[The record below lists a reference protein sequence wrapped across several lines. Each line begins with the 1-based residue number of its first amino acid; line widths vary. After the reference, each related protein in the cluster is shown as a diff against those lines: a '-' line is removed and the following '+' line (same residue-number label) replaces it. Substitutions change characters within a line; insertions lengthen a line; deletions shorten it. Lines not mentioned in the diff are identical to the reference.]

1 MRPGTIELKMKG
13 EATMAHTI
21 HFEWEL
27 PKTLLDVVL
36 KDEGSLAD
44 ECKRAAVFDW
54 VRMQRISWRKGAE
67 LLGTPYR
74 DFLRLLSEHKIPL
87 ADYSEGWLAKELDT
101 LQNSTSLP

>member
-1 MRPGTIELKMKG
+1 
-13 EATMAHTI
+13 MAHTV

-27 PKTLLDVVL
+27 PETLLTVVL

-44 ECKRAAVFDW
+44 ECKRAAVLDW

-74 DFLRLLSEHKIPL
+74 DFLRLLSDHKVPL
-87 ADYSEGWLAKELDT
+87 ADYTDDWFNKESAALRRSAS
-101 LQNSTSLP
+101 QP

>member
-1 MRPGTIELKMKG
+1 MPRTV
-13 EATMAHTI
+13 

-27 PKTLLDVVL
+27 PDTLLGVVL

-67 LLGTPYR
+67 LLGMSYR
-74 DFLRLLSEHKIPL
+74 DFLRLLAEHKVSL
-87 ADYSEGWLAKELDT
+87 ADYSEGWLDKECEA
-101 LQNSTSLP
+101 LQKFSSRP

>member
-1 MRPGTIELKMKG
+1 
-13 EATMAHTI
+13 MAQTI

-27 PKTLLDVVL
+27 PQTLLDVVL

-87 ADYSEGWLAKELDT
+87 ADYSEGWLAKELDI
-101 LQNSTSLP
+101 LQRSSSPPRA